1 MSDSNQQK
9 LKDNQTT
16 DSDVV
21 IPVIGREVQKPCT
34 RDDFL
39 VKLANLSD
47 EERKNPNWSII
58 K

>member
-1 MSDSNQQK
+1 MSDK
-9 LKDNQTT
+9 KKDSQTT
-16 DSDVV
+16 DSDVIV
-21 IPVIGREVQKPCT
+21 PVIGRKVQKPCT
-34 RDDFL
+34 RDVFL